1 MVRFAGI
8 TANPLAKHD
17 NHRKLIGSRLALHLP
32 YDMTTRKT
40 SIALTQREIERF
52 QQAADARGLSF
63 SKFMSQ
69 AAASVLDTADARA
82 ALKEFAADHRADL
95 SRLLER
101 LLEADALQAQERARF
116 LEEQRLVHGNFL
128 ADLKASQREAVK
140 EAFLYGQTKPR
151 TAAPADHGHHSVPQ
165 VNKGY

>member
-1 MVRFAGI
+1 
-8 TANPLAKHD
+8 
-17 NHRKLIGSRLALHLP
+17 
-32 YDMTTRKT
+32 MTTRKT

-69 AAASVLDTADARA
+69 SAASVLDTADARA

-95 SRLLER
+95 SRVLER

-128 ADLKASQREAVK
+128 ADLNASQREAVK

-165 VNKGY
+165 LKGNQ

>member
-1 MVRFAGI
+1 
-8 TANPLAKHD
+8 
-17 NHRKLIGSRLALHLP
+17 
-32 YDMTTRKT
+32 MTTRKT

-69 AAASVLDTADARA
+69 CAASVLDTADAVVS
-82 ALKEFAADHRADL
+82 LKEFAADHRADL
-95 SRLLER
+95 SRVLDR

-116 LEEQRLVHGNFL
+116 LDEQRLVLGNFL
-128 ADLKASQREAVK
+128 SDLKASQREAVK

-151 TAAPADHGHHSVPQ
+151 TAASADNGHHTPPQ
-165 VNKGY
+165 MKGY